1 MKRPR
6 SALPLPRYTRRKW
19 LAGRKAWAYFFEVPT
34 AWRAAGCTLESE
46 ALGLDYRDAVSR
58 VERILLP
65 ALDSWRTA
73 GASDAVPDKSARRG
87 TFDWLAEEYT
97 TRSRFF
103 RDISP
108 SQQRT
113 HRLGLNMVADY
124 RLSDGRRIGEIAL
137 ASLTPAV
144 ADLLYERLLIV
155 TEMVTG
161 PDGQPV
167 RVDRERRTTVNHA
180 MKSCRRAWFVVQ
192 RTHDKIV
199 PAKNPFSKMGLKS
212 NSQETPTATYEEM
225 VAAVT
230 AFDAAGLPSIGT
242 AAARRTRVSRLRG

>member
-1 MKRPR
+1 
-6 SALPLPRYTRRKW
+6 
-19 LAGRKAWAYFFEVPT
+19 
-34 AWRAAGCTLESE
+34 
-46 ALGLDYRDAVSR
+46 
-58 VERILLP
+58 
-65 ALDSWRTA
+65 
-73 GASDAVPDKSARRG
+73 VPDKSARRG

-242 AAARRTRVSRLRG
+242 AILVMWEWLQRVEHVFAAFEVEHYRPKDRPEAVRVVHPKTAGSPSMPQTESSNPCSPN